1 MRKQLGNVVEFYK
14 AMDDGSLIG
23 SRPRTGEDVG
33 QERINNRHALLFE
46 ELKEYLEAATSGN
59 MEGTADALVD
69 IAYILF
75 GAVIEHGL
83 QDRFN
88 SLFAEVHRANMAKRV
103 QPDNRDATIMMY
115 ENKGEECMMVSV
127 KDHFVV
133 KRVKDRKIM
142 KPSGWAPANLKAIL
156 EVETVAGITADDL
169 MEEETKRDD
178 PFWKLIEDQRFPNFQ
193 GGRITL
199 AHEIEGAGVIL
210 RTEFGIKGMVLTSA
224 GPTEAFTFKADTTFL
239 PNLQIVENKDLVM
252 NGERTTYSLQKAE

>member
-1 MRKQLGNVVEFYK
+1 MRKQLGNVAEFYK

-23 SRPRTGEDVG
+23 SRPRTGSAVG
-33 QERINNRHALLFE
+33 QERIDNRHALLVE
-46 ELKEYLEAATSGN
+46 EVSEYLEAASGGN

-103 QPDNRDATIMMY
+103 LPDNREATIMLH
-115 ENKGEECMMVSV
+115 ENKGEECVMLEVG
-127 KDHFVV
+127 DHFVV
-133 KRVKDRKIM
+133 KRVRDRKIM
-142 KPSGWAPANLKAIL
+142 KPSGWVPAQLRPIL
-156 EVETVAGITADDL
+156 EMEAVAGITADDL
-169 MEEETKRDD
+169 MEEETRKDD

-199 AHEIEGAGVIL
+199 AHEVEGAGVIL
-210 RTEFGIKGMVLTSA
+210 RNEFGIKGLVLTA
-224 GPTEAFTFKADTTFL
+224 TGPTEALTLKVDTVFI
-239 PNLQIVENKDLVM
+239 PNLQIVENKDLRVD
-252 NGERTTYSLQKAE
+252 GERTTYSLQKAE